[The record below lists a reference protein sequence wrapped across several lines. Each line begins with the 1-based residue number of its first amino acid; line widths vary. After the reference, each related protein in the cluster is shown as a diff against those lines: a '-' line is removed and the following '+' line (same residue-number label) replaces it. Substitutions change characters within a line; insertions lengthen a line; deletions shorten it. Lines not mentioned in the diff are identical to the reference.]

1 MEKDLNSRTQE
12 RHFEVDVAKACAIV
26 FMVIVHVYEHES
38 GIDYFSALPE
48 SFLQNAIEFLG
59 AH

>member
-48 SFLQNAIEFLG
+48 SFLQNLF
-59 AH
+59 